1 MQKRSSNTLIIL
13 LALILAIIL
22 AVTVAFL
29 VLENKGLFVGSKVEV
44 SNLHFSPSKDWKN
57 TVATFTI
64 TNVYT
69 SKITVIGSE
78 VNQVKYGYSDFILPP
93 GQTKN
98 ATINLEKIVITKCG
112 NYTVDLTVTFED
124 GQYEIYSQNYVPP
137 KYTGASIVENISMSL
152 LNDQAF
158 LSLDATN
165 TGNIPLKI
173 FKITVGSSPSIF
185 TLANYVMPQ
194 DNLHLEKELLTG
206 TFHTGISYPILYEF
220 VFADE
225 STFTGN
231 SSVIFS

>member
-57 TVATFTI
+57 TIATFTI

-69 SKITVIGSE
+69 SKTAVIGSE

-98 ATINLEKIVITKCG
+98 ATITLGNLVITKYG
-112 NYTVDLTVTFED
+112 NCTVDLTITFED
-124 GQYEIYSQNYVPP
+124 GQYETYSQNYVPP
-137 KYTGASIVENISMSL
+137 KYIGAAFLENVSMSL

-165 TGNIPLKI
+165 TGDIPLENVKV
-173 FKITVGSSPSIF
+173 TVGSSQSTF
-185 TLANYVMPQ
+185 TLANYVMPKET
-194 DNLHLEKELLTG
+194 LHFEKELLSG
-206 TFHTGISYPILYEF
+206 IFQTGISYPMLYEF

-225 STFTGN
+225 SIFTASN
-231 SSVIFS
+231 SVIFN